1 MLHLVIVTRNRSIYV
16 KTLHMLLGI
25 QGMCAQ
31 VGLPID
37 LTFVKDANKDKMEIM
52 KKKMKSAD
60 RLVWVEYGVSCDRE
74 HLKNFIQKFEG
85 FDALVMPVVKEGIDW
100 DMFKKKVKVGST
112 EPSHQKGL
120 TFDTEVSN
128 KVLNKEEDFYGVT
141 STDPSLWSMDPK
153 NVLKKLKDKKSNGPG
168 LVLPPTMT
176 DFFKL
181 CIKKNVKV
189 CASVGARTFNHFTH
203 ECVGNIMNMTGLKVS
218 K

>member
-25 QGMCAQ
+25 QGMCAH
-31 VGLPID
+31 VGLPVD
-37 LTFVKDANKDKMEIM
+37 LTFVKDANRDKMEIM

-100 DMFKKKVKVGST
+100 DMFKKKVKAGST
-112 EPSHQKGL
+112 EPSYQKGL

-153 NVLKKLKDKKSNGPG
+153 SVLKKLKDKKSNGTG
-168 LVLPPTMT
+168 LVLPPTMA

-181 CIKKNVKV
+181 CIKKNVKIG
-189 CASVGARTFNHFTH
+189 ASVGAKTFNHFTH